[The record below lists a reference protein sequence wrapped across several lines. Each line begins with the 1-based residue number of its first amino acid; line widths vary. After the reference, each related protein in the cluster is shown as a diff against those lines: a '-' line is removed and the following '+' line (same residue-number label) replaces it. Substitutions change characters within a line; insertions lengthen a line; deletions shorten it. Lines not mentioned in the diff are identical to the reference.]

1 MLIFLDQ
8 IINSPLQT
16 DVIYFDISKAFD
28 TVSHGILLKKLWS
41 IGITSTLWSWFKDY
55 LSNRYQRVTI
65 NNSYSDPLPVVS
77 GVPQGSILGPLLF
90 IVYINDMSSYIN
102 HSQYLKFADDTK
114 CFLHINTLSDHIAL
128 QEDITAIFTWSLDS
142 AMDFNFKKFIHLSFK
157 SKLDTI
163 YTISDTRIPR
173 SDCHKDLGI
182 ILSVDLSWDKHYKI
196 ITSRAYK
203 LLGLIRRTLS
213 SCHSTTTMTRLY
225 VSLVRSQLFYCTQ
238 VWRPHLMR
246 DILNIERVQR
256 RATKYILNDYT
267 SSYKTRLILL
277 NLLPLM
283 YLFELHDILFAIKSL
298 KSPTIQFNITNYIN
312 FNPANTRSG
321 ASNKL
326 IPTHHLNNLSRHS
339 YFHRLPSLWNAMPV
353 IDLNMSFPQ
362 LKSKLK
368 KYLWDHFLNYFDD
381 NNNCTLHYQ
390 CPCSRCHLSRPP
402 TSNFTHL

>member
-1 MLIFLDQ
+1 MTPSVF
-8 IINSPLQT
+8 
-16 DVIYFDISKAFD
+16 F
-28 TVSHGILLKKLWS
+28 
-41 IGITSTLWSWFKDY
+41 TS
-55 LSNRYQRVTI
+55 
-65 NNSYSDPLPVVS
+65 
-77 GVPQGSILGPLLF
+77 
-90 IVYINDMSSYIN
+90 
-102 HSQYLKFADDTK
+102 
-114 CFLHINTLSDHIAL
+114 TLSDHIAL

-142 AMDFNFKKFIHLSFK
+142 DMDFNFKKFIHLSFK

-163 YTISDTRIPR
+163 YTISDTPIPR
-173 SDCHKDLGI
+173 SDSHKDLGI
-182 ILSVDLSWDKHYKI
+182 ILSVDLSWDKHYKT

-246 DILNIERVQR
+246 DILNIEQVQR

-267 SSYKTRLILL
+267 SSYKTRLTLL

-321 ASNKL
+321 AIVTNSYLL
-326 IPTHHLNNLSRHS
+326 I
-339 YFHRLPSLWNAMPV
+339 
-353 IDLNMSFPQ
+353 I
-362 LKSKLK
+362 
-368 KYLWDHFLNYFDD
+368 
-381 NNNCTLHYQ
+381 
-390 CPCSRCHLSRPP
+390 
-402 TSNFTHL
+402 

>member
-1 MLIFLDQ
+1 
-8 IINSPLQT
+8 
-16 DVIYFDISKAFD
+16 
-28 TVSHGILLKKLWS
+28 
-41 IGITSTLWSWFKDY
+41 
-55 LSNRYQRVTI
+55 
-65 NNSYSDPLPVVS
+65 
-77 GVPQGSILGPLLF
+77 
-90 IVYINDMSSYIN
+90 
-102 HSQYLKFADDTK
+102 
-114 CFLHINTLSDHIAL
+114 
-128 QEDITAIFTWSLDS
+128 
-142 AMDFNFKKFIHLSFK
+142 
-157 SKLDTI
+157 
-163 YTISDTRIPR
+163 
-173 SDCHKDLGI
+173 
-182 ILSVDLSWDKHYKI
+182 
-196 ITSRAYK
+196 
-203 LLGLIRRTLS
+203 
-213 SCHSTTTMTRLY
+213 MTRLY

-339 YFHRLPSLWNAMPV
+339 YFHRLSSLWNAMPV
-353 IDLNMSFPQ
+353 IDLNMSFAQ

-368 KYLWDHFLNYFDD
+368 WDHFLNYFDD